1 MWKSTCPASGM
12 KSWYPHKL
20 YEAEPALPCPA
31 LHTPS
36 CGLHGGNGPSSGPS
50 KIPVQAVESPR
61 SGERRA
67 PSSQSWFR
75 TEPRKCASWK
85 PGPGAASPGLSPERS
100 GPAPRPDSGPSR
112 GAEPESRA
120 GGPAQRPGEAGSR
133 TAGGR
138 ETAAGRGQRAECTE
152 RPCSEQGAARDGGPL
167 WGADPGWPR
176 ARSGSRADGGGR
188 ASPSPAAPACC
199 VAGHVSGN
207 PGLPAARTCT
217 EEQERGA
224 ASAEPGT
231 GLSSFIRP
239 GRGFP
244 SRNPR
249 GPVRAQRG
257 ARVPALRRRSTRRPG
272 CAGCRGPASRSF
284 PSLQVRPQRTSRALQ
299 PVCFELRLLLFQRPP
314 PPTSPPSDGGGESFH
329 PYFTAEGN
337 RAWGQGGGEG
347 ACRCVPSARHCF
359 PTPSIRT

>member
-1 MWKSTCPASGM
+1 MGRVTSFFYPLHHLTPPPPPPAPRNLGSPLFQQRFPAADAGPDLAAGRRREFSVRPSLPASLP
-12 KSWYPHKL
+12 SPSSPPPPPL
-20 YEAEPALPCPA
+20 PALP
-31 LHTPS
+31 PS
-36 CGLHGGNGPSSGPS
+36 FSSE
-50 KIPVQAVESPR
+50 AVESPR

-231 GLSSFIRP
+231 GLSSKCA
-239 GRGFP
+239 P
-244 SRNPR
+244 SAPR
-249 GPVRAQRG
+249 ALRA
-257 ARVPALRRRSTRRPG
+257 AAPLSPALRSLTLAPPRCWAHAVSYLCEFPPFAKFFEKERTPTYPQQRVPV
-272 CAGCRGPASRSF
+272 AAPRGRT
-284 PSLQVRPQRTSRALQ
+284 QVLGSGVA
-299 PVCFELRLLLFQRPP
+299 
-314 PPTSPPSDGGGESFH
+314 
-329 PYFTAEGN
+329 
-337 RAWGQGGGEG
+337 AW
-347 ACRCVPSARHCF
+347 
-359 PTPSIRT
+359 